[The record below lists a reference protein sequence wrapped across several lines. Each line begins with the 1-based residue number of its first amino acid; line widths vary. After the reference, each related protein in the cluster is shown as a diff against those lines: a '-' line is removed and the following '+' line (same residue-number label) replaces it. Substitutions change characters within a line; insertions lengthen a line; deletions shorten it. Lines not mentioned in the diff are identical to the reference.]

1 MLTPKQSNAESGLT
15 DTNVEP
21 LKRYTY
27 RQLYIQAKQ
36 AFRRIQMCKPDGG
49 SKQDYHYKGW
59 GILIN
64 RGNISQILN
73 YDVTMPETTLKRSSI
88 IAL

>member
-1 MLTPKQSNAESGLT
+1 MLTQKQSNAESGLT
-15 DTNVEP
+15 ATNVES

-27 RQLYIQAKQ
+27 RQLYAQAKQ
-36 AFRRIQMCKPDGG
+36 AFRRIQKRQPDGG
-49 SKQDYHYKGW
+49 SKQDYQYKGW
-59 GILIN
+59 DILIN

-73 YDVTMPETTLKRSSI
+73 YDVKMPETTLKRSSI